1 MRSFVVS
8 LVIVFLLL
16 VLSSGVVF
24 AEMTDVVYLKNGSI
38 IKGMIIETIPN
49 ESIKIETADGS
60 IFVYSMDEVQ
70 KMTKE
75 KTVGKKPKQPIKL
88 KSRSTAT
95 ILAVATGFFS
105 LGGSG
110 QIYNGEYVKGLGVL
124 VVQFGSAVILTGG
137 GEDFWVLPF
146 FASYAYGIYDAN
158 VSAKRINEARLQEY
172 EEKEISTSLN
182 YIPHQGLMASYS
194 MRF

>member
-1 MRSFVVS
+1 MRSFVAL
-8 LVIVFLLL
+8 LVIVFLAL
-16 VLSSGVVF
+16 VLFSGAVF
-24 AEMTDVVYLKNGSI
+24 AEMIDVIHLKNGSI
-38 IKGMIIETIPN
+38 IKGVIIETIPS

-105 LGGSG
+105 LSGSG
-110 QIYNGEYVKGLGVL
+110 QLYNKEYDKALAFLGVSL
-124 VVQFGSAVILTGG
+124 ASSYLYVEGGSDV
-137 GEDFWVLPF
+137 
-146 FASYAYGIYDAN
+146 YAGLSLITYVSAIYDAN

-182 YIPHQGLMASYS
+182 YIPYQGLMASYS